1 MEKYKSSDDGKVR
14 VGVAKDAAFCFYYK
28 ENLELLE
35 ESGAELVFFSPLR
48 DQKIPENIS
57 GLIFGGGYPELNCKE
72 LSENNSMS
80 VGKRC
85 DQKRNALSGRVRR
98 FYVSS

>member
-48 DQKIPENIS
+48 DQRFPKIFP
-57 GLIFGGGYPELNCKE
+57 
-72 LSENNSMS
+72 
-80 VGKRC
+80 V
-85 DQKRNALSGRVRR
+85 
-98 FYVSS
+98 